1 LILLSDS
8 FFLDLDLVNKLREN
22 EPGSRTNDFHDQS
35 LHNMPAR
42 SSQAKEVAGLGLQ
55 RIDGT
60 GAGRIEAKAG
70 QLGAGVAED
79 GVARGGPARSG
90 GSQRWG
96 QPWRGGAARKSTTHL
111 DPEPET
117 GEEETEAAAAGKID
131 GGGITRYRVA
141 TCERS

>member
-1 LILLSDS
+1 
-8 FFLDLDLVNKLREN
+8 
-22 EPGSRTNDFHDQS
+22 
-35 LHNMPAR
+35 
-42 SSQAKEVAGLGLQ
+42 VAGLGLQ